1 MTEKVTPT
9 LFADNVRYLM
19 DRSGLSI
26 RRLADAVQLNP
37 SSIARILSSGTVP
50 RKKTVEAVAGYFR
63 VTPDAIL
70 NGSLREETNE
80 ALGQKGFFDKD
91 YLASLLPNGDILTP
105 RPAYIPVLNMDEV
118 VQFFARRDL
127 ADKNEPDYEYRL
139 WPGNENEGEAVVC
152 AVRIESDEMSP
163 LIRAG
168 DLVFFTNVN
177 VSSGS
182 VVLAESKGSA
192 LLGRLSKGPTKSWI
206 TYDNKEVGG
215 PDRIEVNAV
224 YCRAVLEVREL

>member
-1 MTEKVTPT
+1 MTEKATTT

-19 DRSGLSI
+19 ERSGLSI
-26 RRLADAVQLNP
+26 RRLAAAVQLNP
-37 SSIARILSSGTVP
+37 SSIARILSSGAVP
-50 RKKTVEAVAGYFR
+50 RKKTIEVVAEYFHIS
-63 VTPDAIL
+63 PEAIL
-70 NGSLREETNE
+70 NGSLREETAE
-80 ALGQKGFFDKD
+80 ALKQKGFFDKD

-105 RPAYIPVLNMDEV
+105 RPTYIPVLDMSKV
-118 VQFFARRDL
+118 VEFFTRRDL
-127 ADKNEPDYEYRL
+127 ADKEEANFEYRL
-139 WPGNENEGEAVVC
+139 WPGDENESKAVTC

-163 LIRAG
+163 LIKAG
-168 DLVFFTNVN
+168 DLVFFTSAN